1 MAHHRRG
8 LSALVLLT
16 CIVGFCAGVLTQRA
30 EVPAWTK
37 RTVLSMRA
45 EHFFKTNHP
54 PSDRQKPLP
63 TTHAADLSIEPSQP
77 ILVITDDGDPENGFG
92 NYLAE
97 ILLTEGLHEFQT
109 IDLAHITPAILEAC
123 DIVIL
128 TRMQMPDDLVDSFRR
143 YVAEG
148 GNLLVL
154 RPDKKLAPLL
164 GLDPTSAVLRDR
176 YIRLPAG
183 SDLAKSLVSESV
195 QFHGE
200 ADVYELNGAMIAAF
214 LCNQPDRPSSVP
226 AVTIHN
232 YGWGKAACFVYDMA
246 RSVALTRQGNPALA
260 GKDSDG
266 FGGVRPNDL
275 FRDFIDPDRD
285 WIPQADIHQHIL
297 SDLILSL
304 TESRKPLPRWY
315 CLPKAAK
322 SLLIMTGDGCGSP
335 KADCFIQEANA
346 VESFGGSMSFYLFF
360 DGNPVVT
367 QDLETALLAGG
378 HSTSIHPFFT
388 HVPVK
393 AEEAVRRDLASYV
406 LRFDRWPR
414 TVRAHNVSWAGYA
427 EPPKTYGRHGFRM
440 DLSYVSYLPGLDG
453 YMTGSALPMRFA
465 DPDGCVIDV
474 YQQATQF
481 EDDVQM
487 GTWRAQGLSV
497 GEATKRSIDMLRQSM
512 ERFHEPVVMNIHP
525 KHYTTFSGEWAR
537 NTMAYAHGHGVPI
550 WSADRWLA
558 FWEAREA
565 ARFTGIS
572 FQEDALSFSVAGNGP
587 RETLTLLI
595 PFTSESRQI
604 QSIRIDG
611 QPQPFSLRR
620 VWGRTYGLLEVDVP
634 PAGQIAVVATYGN
647 PDLMRATAATIPQAS
662 VSPPILEGPWHPDSA
677 E

>member
-1 MAHHRRG
+1 MAHRRKG
-8 LSALVLLT
+8 LSALVVLT
-16 CIVGFCAGVLTQRA
+16 FFVGFCAGVLAQRA
-30 EVPAWTK
+30 GVPTWTK
-37 RTVLSMRA
+37 RTILSLRA
-45 EHFFKTNHP
+45 EHFFKTNPP
-54 PSDRQKPLP
+54 PSDKPKAQP
-63 TTHAADLSIEPSQP
+63 AASVPDFSDEPNQP
-77 ILVITDDGDPENGFG
+77 VLVVTDDGDPENGFG

-109 IDLAHITPAILEAC
+109 IDVTHVTPAILKAC

-128 TRMQMPDDLVDSFRR
+128 TRMRMRDDLVETFCR

-148 GNLLVL
+148 GNLLAL
-154 RPDKKLAPLL
+154 RPDKKLASLL
-164 GLDPTSAVLRDR
+164 GLEPTSAVLRDR

-183 SDLAKSLVSESV
+183 SDLAESLVSESI

-200 ADVYELNGAMIAAF
+200 ADVYEPNGAQITAF

-226 AVTIHN
+226 AVTVHT
-232 YGWGKAACFVYDMA
+232 YGWGTAACFVYDMA

-260 GKDSDG
+260 SKDSDG

-275 FRDFIDPDRD
+275 FCDFIDPDRD
-285 WIPQADIHQHIL
+285 WIPQADIHQRIL
-297 SDLILSL
+297 SDLILRL
-304 TESRKPLPRWY
+304 TECRKPLPRWY

-335 KADCFIQEANA
+335 KADSFVQEADA

-367 QDLETALLAGG
+367 RDLEAALLARG

-388 HVPVK
+388 RVPAK

-406 LRFDRWPR
+406 LRFGRWPR

-427 EPPKTYGRHGFRM
+427 EPPKTYRRNGIRM

-465 DPDGCVIDV
+465 DPNGRIIDV
-474 YQQATQF
+474 YQQPTQF

-487 GTWRAQGLSV
+487 GTWCAQGLSLE
-497 GEATKRSIDMLRQSM
+497 EATKRSVDMLRQSV

-525 KHYTTFSGEWAR
+525 KHYCTFSGEWAR
-537 NTMAYAHGHGVPI
+537 NTMAYAHDQDVPI

-565 ARFTGIS
+565 ARFAGIS
-572 FQEDALSFSVAGNGP
+572 FQEDVLSFNIAGNGP
-587 RETLTLLI
+587 RETLTLMI
-595 PFTSESRQI
+595 PFTSDSRQI
-604 QSIRIDG
+604 RSLCIDG
-611 QPQPFSLRR
+611 HPQPFSLRS
-620 VWGRTYGLLEVDVP
+620 VWGQTYALVDVDVP
-634 PAGQIAVVATYGN
+634 PARQITVVASYG
-647 PDLMRATAATIPQAS
+647 
-662 VSPPILEGPWHPDSA
+662 
-677 E
+677 